1 MRKKIVGPGDTVPGD
16 DVPLSS
22 AGPEPFEGSKGD
34 PEQHPGARI
43 VGADASL
50 EDEVYGAT
58 LRPRTF
64 ADYVGQ
70 EQIVDNLR
78 IAIDAAARRGEP
90 LEHVLFSGPPGLGKT
105 TLANLI
111 ARATGGT
118 LRPTSGPT
126 LEKPKDL
133 VGILTALEAGDV
145 LFIDEI
151 HRLGTV
157 VEEYLYPAMEDFQ
170 IDFVVDRGAYAKT
183 LKLPLKRFTLVG
195 ATTRAGMLSA
205 PLRDRFG
212 IVHHLE
218 YYEPAELQRI
228 VERSARVLDI
238 AMETAGARTI
248 AARSRGT
255 PRIANRLLR
264 RVRDFAEVR
273 AGGVIT
279 AEVADEALRRE
290 GVDALGLDRL
300 DRAYLETIA
309 KQYGGG
315 PVGIDAIA
323 ATLTEDV
330 ETLEDVV
337 EPYLL
342 KIGFVQ
348 RTAQGRKTTPAALA
362 HLGLRDARRRAA
374 ASPVID
380 ARAVPEKPRRGRDD
394 GRDRRARRL
403 GSALAADSR
412 AGRRRHARRDAAG
425 RRRRDVRVRR
435 QALARRAVD
444 RRHARRKAHAG
455 DDDRRRPVLA
465 GRRAAGVAAVVA
477 GRRAA
482 SAGDRRAHVRAG
494 AAHAVA
500 PVRRA
505 GRRVRPALG
514 RRRGG
519 APGVDRGGPGDPR
532 PHARV
537 RRRAGVRVLLRR
549 AAAATPPTSSRRLE
563 RRAAAVP
570 ARRRRP
576 VLRARAGVPLVARRS
591 ALDRADR
598 RARRAHRRHARS
610 APR

>member
-1 MRKKIVGPGDTVPGD
+1 VSDVRKKVVGDASAPD
-16 DVPLSS
+16 DGERLIGV
-22 AGPEPFEGSKGD
+22 
-34 PEQHPGARI
+34 
-43 VGADASL
+43 DASL

-64 ADYVGQ
+64 EDYVGQ

-133 VGILTALEAGDV
+133 VGILTALEVGDV

-151 HRLGTV
+151 HRLGTA

-183 LKLPLKRFTLVG
+183 LKLPLKRFMLVG

-212 IVHHLE
+212 IVHHLA
-218 YYEPAELQRI
+218 YYEAAELQRI

-238 AMETAGARTI
+238 AIEPAGAAMI

-290 GVDALGLDRL
+290 GVDEAGLDRL
-300 DRAYLETIA
+300 DRAYLDTIA
-309 KQYGGG
+309 RQYDGG
-315 PVGIDAIA
+315 PVGINAIA

-337 EPYLL
+337 EPFLL
-342 KIGFVQ
+342 KIGLVQ
-348 RTAQGRKTTPAALA
+348 RTASGRKTTPAAHA
-362 HLGLRDARRRAA
+362 HLGL
-374 ASPVID
+374 S
-380 ARAVPEKPRRGRDD
+380 
-394 GRDRRARRL
+394 RDRSGIQPRL
-403 GSALAADSR
+403 L
-412 AGRRRHARRDAAG
+412 
-425 RRRRDVRVRR
+425 
-435 QALARRAVD
+435 
-444 RRHARRKAHAG
+444 
-455 DDDRRRPVLA
+455 
-465 GRRAAGVAAVVA
+465 
-477 GRRAA
+477 
-482 SAGDRRAHVRAG
+482 
-494 AAHAVA
+494 
-500 PVRRA
+500 
-505 GRRVRPALG
+505 
-514 RRRGG
+514 
-519 APGVDRGGPGDPR
+519 
-532 PHARV
+532 
-537 RRRAGVRVLLRR
+537 
-549 AAAATPPTSSRRLE
+549 
-563 RRAAAVP
+563 
-570 ARRRRP
+570 
-576 VLRARAGVPLVARRS
+576 
-591 ALDRADR
+591 
-598 RARRAHRRHARS
+598 
-610 APR
+610 